1 MVGGLVGGNHIEKL
15 PEAVLLEVFFGEV
28 LQVSLREVDIGLDS
42 DPLVVG
48 VHLHAL
54 TEVPSA
60 AANFD
65 ACSEELSEVGCVE
78 DLILNGLGAVDGEGV
93 RDLGIIVLL
102 LGDLGSLGDL
112 GLLCG
117 HL

>member
-1 MVGGLVGGNHIEKL
+1 M
-15 PEAVLLEVFFGEV
+15 LLEVFFGEV
-28 LQVSLREVDIGLDS
+28 FEVSLGEVDIGLDR

-54 TEVPSA
+54 AEVTGSSCDLDA
-60 AANFD
+60 AA
-65 ACSEELSEVGCVE
+65 EELSEIGGVE
-78 DLILNGLGAVDGEGV
+78 DLVLDGLGAVDGEGV
-93 RDLGIIVLL
+93 RDLGISVLL

>member
-1 MVGGLVGGNHIEKL
+1 M
-15 PEAVLLEVFFGEV
+15 LLEVFFGEV
-28 LQVSLREVDIGLDS
+28 FEVSLGEVDIGLDR

-54 TEVPSA
+54 AEVTGSSCDFDA
-60 AANFD
+60 AA
-65 ACSEELSEVGCVE
+65 EELSEIGGVE
-78 DLILNGLGAVDGEGV
+78 DLVLDGLGAVDGEGV
-93 RDLGIIVLL
+93 RDLGISVLL